1 MLSLVY
7 TFFRSK
13 IRFFLSLSIFTILF
27 LFLSLILANYSA
39 TNVKIQ
45 AIENKESNRELMVE
59 VKDKNILETI
69 NEIEHIEKTSVE
81 EISTNYYFVTILVDI
96 EKNVDYVETKL
107 KELDLSPYL
116 VSYSST
122 SELESYKTVEFF
134 LKVFTIILI
143 ILYVIIMYIEIKLL
157 LLWDNKNIIML
168 KVLGYRNYIICYI
181 TMMKIYLLLL
191 LSGGLS
197 LCILLIINRILSINV
212 NISFMLFPIV
222 TAFIISFLQI
232 PMLIARIKRKNINQI
247 YDA

>member
-27 LFLSLILANYSA
+27 LFLSLILANYFA

-45 AIENKESNRELMVE
+45 AIENKENNRELMVE
-59 VKDKNILETI
+59 VKDKNVLETI

-81 EISTNYYFVTILVDI
+81 EISANYYFVTILVDI

-143 ILYVIIMYIEIKLL
+143 ILYVIIM
-157 LLWDNKNIIML
+157 
-168 KVLGYRNYIICYI
+168 
-181 TMMKIYLLLL
+181 
-191 LSGGLS
+191 
-197 LCILLIINRILSINV
+197 
-212 NISFMLFPIV
+212 
-222 TAFIISFLQI
+222 
-232 PMLIARIKRKNINQI
+232 
-247 YDA
+247 